1 MDLEQNTIRW
11 MRSYE
16 VNENVNINYVE
27 ALALNTAATQL
38 VAYVREES
46 WEGFVAG
53 RRNGAILVLRPDDG
67 GHI

>member
-46 WEGFVAG
+46 WEGFVVG